1 MNTFFI
7 IAMSQLILWEVA
19 RMIFAKRLYAV
30 CKEYASQRDSVA
42 KRFYMEAH
50 PVLKLMLFMDVAGLM
65 ACIIGLFTA
74 YWYVFLFIL
83 IFSFFRI
90 KSISPMWF
98 GIDAAF
104 TIALYGMVLID
115 LIK

>member
-7 IAMSQLILWEVA
+7 IAMSQLILWEVY
-19 RMIFAKRLYAV
+19 RMLFAKRLYAV
-30 CKEYASQRDSVA
+30 CQEYASQRDSIA

-65 ACIIGLFTA
+65 ACAVGLFTT

-83 IFSFFRI
+83 IRSFFRI
-90 KSISPMWF
+90 KSFSPLWF
-98 GIDAAF
+98 GIDAAL
-104 TIALYGMVLID
+104 TLVLYGMVLVD